1 MVIEKTTEKKG
12 ESKKPSKADSKKYP
26 TLKIKTDREIATDF
40 AEKVYKKFD
49 RLIKSIVLFGSSMKG
64 TKKTGSDIDIILII
78 DDATIKFDQKLILWY
93 RENLAKIIK
102 SNPYK
107 KDLHINTVKL
117 STWWEDLVRGDPTV
131 VNIIRYG
138 DSIIDFGGFFEPL
151 KILLQE
157 GKIRVTPEAMYTMLN
172 RVPMHITR
180 SKLAEISSIEG
191 CYWAM
196 LETAQAL
203 LMSINV
209 MPPSPEHVALLLK
222 QHFVD
227 KKLLKLNY
235 VTDLNNVYQ
244 LHRKIVHGDVT
255 DLDGKTIDIYQEK
268 ADRFFK
274 ICLKLINEII

>member
-1 MVIEKTTEKKG
+1 
-12 ESKKPSKADSKKYP
+12 
-26 TLKIKTDREIATDF
+26 
-40 AEKVYKKFD
+40 
-49 RLIKSIVLFGSSMKG
+49 MK
-64 TKKTGSDIDIILII
+64 
-78 DDATIKFDQKLILWY
+78 
-93 RENLAKIIK
+93 ENLAKIIK